1 MPGGWVGRVA
11 ELEAIEAALL
21 RLAGGQGGAVCVSG
35 EPGIGKTRLLAEA
48 GRRAEARNCLLL
60 EGQAAE
66 LERDFPFS
74 VVIDALEPYLLSV
87 PDARLRSLTDDQRR
101 LLGVLFPVL
110 ETEEPDSPT
119 LPPEERFRCYRALR
133 ELLGVLAR
141 TQPLV
146 LVLDDLHWADPASLE
161 LLDHVLRRPPAAPVL
176 LLLAHRTGPPL
187 DPLARVE
194 RRIELAPL
202 GREDADALLGDAL
215 PAEARRQL
223 YEESGG
229 NPFHL
234 EHLAHAW
241 TRDGEGSLP
250 HAVEEALARELAALG
265 APTRRVLQGA
275 AVAGDPFTPEQAAEV
290 AGEDPAIALAA
301 LDEAI
306 SVRLVRPTDTPVLFR
321 FRHPI
326 VHRAVY
332 ASAGEAWRVSAHAR
346 AATLLGRRGGTP
358 LAMAHHVERSATQG
372 DEEAVALLTAAGQSA
387 SMLAPATAARWFAA
401 ALRLLPEDADG
412 GRRVALLGPL
422 ASALGT
428 AGRLQQ
434 SRDTLAEILKELP
447 VAFAAERGRVI
458 AFMTRL
464 DHLLGRR
471 SDGRQMLEHTLAGVA
486 DRRSTEAAGL
496 EFALAVDRYFV
507 SDWIA
512 MRAHAERAQNA
523 AQHTGDDALRATVT
537 ALLGGVEYGLG
548 RVGAARE
555 RRAEALAI
563 LDAPLDRASDPSI
576 GTLGALDW
584 LGWLEVKIEEY
595 AAAGEHF
602 ARGLEIARSHG
613 GGHLLPSL
621 TFGLFL
627 HSLWTG
633 RLAEAGEHS
642 DASLELA
649 RLLRSDRML
658 SWALGLRGLLEL
670 RRGQVSEAVAHGEE
684 ARRLGAELTADTFYS
699 VICAWHGEAL
709 IEAGRA
715 EEGRDEIVRAF
726 GGPELPDL
734 EVSFRPFFYDPLTSA
749 EVALGRHDAAAGW
762 AQAAEETARDLNL
775 PGRRGAALRAAAMA
789 ARDPVEGAALA
800 GRAADQFAVAH
811 PLEAG
816 RARVLA
822 GRRLAEA
829 GDREP
834 ALTQLRRGGDELAAL
849 GARHYAAQAVRER
862 RRLGEHVAQGG
873 RRRLAVTTG
882 LEALSD
888 REREVA
894 SLVEQRLTNREIAQR
909 LVLSEK
915 TIERHMSRI
924 FGKLG
929 VRSRVEVAR
938 SMTTPSP

>member
-1 MPGGWVGRVA
+1 MGDAWVGRGA
-11 ELEAIEAALL
+11 ELEAIEAALA
-21 RLAGGQGGAVCVSG
+21 RLDARQGGAVCISG

-48 GRRAEARNCLLL
+48 GRRAEARNYLLL

-66 LERDFPFS
+66 LERDFPFG
-74 VVIDALEPYLLSV
+74 VVIDALDPYLASV

-101 LLGVLFPVL
+101 LLGTLFPVL
-110 ETEEPDSPT
+110 EREAPNGAT
-119 LPPEERFRCYRALR
+119 LAPEERFRCHRALR
-133 ELLGVLAR
+133 DLLAVLAR

-161 LLDHVLRRPPAAPVL
+161 LLDHLLRRPPDAPVL

-187 DPLARVE
+187 DPLARIE
-194 RRIELAPL
+194 LRIELAPL
-202 GREDADALLGDAL
+202 GRDEADALLGDAL

-223 YEESGG
+223 YAESGG

-234 EHLAHAW
+234 EHLAQAW
-241 TRDGEGSLP
+241 TRDGEASLP
-250 HAVEEALARELAALG
+250 RPIEEALARELAALG
-265 APTRRVLQGA
+265 APTQRVLQGA

-290 AGEDPAIALAA
+290 AGEDPATALPA
-301 LDEAI
+301 LDRAI
-306 SVRLVRPTDTPVLFR
+306 AVRLVRPTDTPVLFR

-326 VHRAVY
+326 VRRAVY

-346 AATLLGRRGGTP
+346 AAGLLARRGATP
-358 LAMAHHVERSATQG
+358 LSVAHHVERSAAPG
-372 DEEAVALLTAAGQSA
+372 DEEAVELLTAAGQSA
-387 SMLAPATAARWFAA
+387 STLAPATAARWFAA
-401 ALRLLPEDADG
+401 ALRLLPEDADSAP
-412 GRRVALLGPL
+412 RVALLGAL

-428 AGRLQQ
+428 AGHLQE
-434 SRDTLAEILKELP
+434 SRDTLAAILKELP
-447 VAFAAERGRVI
+447 VALAAERGRVI
-458 AFMTRL
+458 AFMARL
-464 DHLLGRR
+464 DHLLGRGG
-471 SDGRQMLEHTLAGVA
+471 DGRRMLEQTLAGVA
-486 DRRSTEAAGL
+486 DRCSSEAARL
-496 EFALAVDRYFV
+496 EFALAVDSFFV
-507 SDWIA
+507 NDWPA
-512 MRAHAERAQNA
+512 VRSHAERAQNA
-523 AQHTGDDALRATVT
+523 AQDTGDDAFRATAT
-537 ALLGGVEYGLG
+537 ALLGSSEYGLG

-555 RRAEALAI
+555 KRAEALSI
-563 LDAPLDRASDPSI
+563 IDAPTEHASGPP
-576 GTLGALDW
+576 LEALDW

-595 AAAGEHF
+595 AAAREHF

-621 TFGLFL
+621 TFGLIL
-627 HSLWTG
+627 HSIWTG
-633 RLAEAGEHS
+633 RLMDAGEHS

-658 SWALGLRGLLEL
+658 SWALGVRALLEL
-670 RRGQVSEAVAHGEE
+670 RRGAMSEAVAHGEE
-684 ARRLGAELTADTFYS
+684 ARRLGAELSANTFYA

-715 EEGRDEIVRAF
+715 EAGRNQIVSAL

-749 EVALGRHDAAAGW
+749 EVALGRHDEAAEW
-762 AQAAEETARDLNL
+762 ARAAEETARNLGL
-775 PGRRGAALRAAAMA
+775 PGRSGAALRAAAMA
-789 ARDPVEGAALA
+789 ARDPEAGADLA
-800 GRAADQFAVAH
+800 TRAADQFAVAH

-829 GDREP
+829 GDRER
-834 ALTQLRRGGDELAAL
+834 ALAQLRRGGHELAAL

-873 RRRLAVTTG
+873 RRRRDATTG
-882 LEALSD
+882 PEALSD

-894 SLVEQRLTNREIAQR
+894 GLVEQRLTNREIAER

-915 TIERHMSRI
+915 TVEHHMSRI

-938 SMTTPSP
+938 SMATPSR